1 MNQEQNIREVDD
13 LLPPSQVVE
22 LVDHA
27 ILPAPVDARVQLNRT
42 SRFATYIRDTQ
53 TSHKNKQKAH

>member
-1 MNQEQNIREVDD
+1 MDN
-13 LLPPSQVVE
+13 LLPPSQIVE

-27 ILPAPVDARVQLNRT
+27 ILPAPVDARVQLNKT
-42 SRFATYIRDTQ
+42 ARFATYIHDTQ